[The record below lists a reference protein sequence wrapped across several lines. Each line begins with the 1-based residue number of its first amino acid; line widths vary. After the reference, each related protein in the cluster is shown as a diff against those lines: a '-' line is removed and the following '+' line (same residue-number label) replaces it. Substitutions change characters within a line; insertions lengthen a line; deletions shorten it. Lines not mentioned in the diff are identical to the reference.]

1 MALPIGGT
9 DTIPG
14 REGLIGGGGVG
25 GVVEMGQ
32 GSGRAGRALKVA
44 VTTIAQHC

>member
-9 DTIPG
+9 DTILG
-14 REGLIGGGGVG
+14 REGLIGGGGG
-25 GVVEMGQ
+25 GVEMGQ

>member
-14 REGLIGGGGVG
+14 REGLTGGG
-25 GVVEMGQ
+25 VEMGQ
-32 GSGRAGRALKVA
+32 GSGQAGRALKVA